1 MTSDLDI
8 YRTASVL
15 IREHGKGTALEAAQ
29 RADAMLER
37 GDKEGAAV
45 WRRVLKAVDEMQR
58 MERRED
64 EAARLARRSCLDTI
78 AISSSWLRCATSER
92 EIKPEALTLC

>member
-1 MTSDLDI
+1 MAPVHTQTPGTH
-8 YRTASVL
+8 TASVL
-15 IREHGKGTALEAAQ
+15 IREYGEAAQ
-29 RADAMLER
+29 RADARLEK
-37 GDKEGAAV
+37 GNMEGAAV
-45 WRRVLKAVDEMQR
+45 WRRLLKAVKELQR
-58 MERRED
+58 KERRED